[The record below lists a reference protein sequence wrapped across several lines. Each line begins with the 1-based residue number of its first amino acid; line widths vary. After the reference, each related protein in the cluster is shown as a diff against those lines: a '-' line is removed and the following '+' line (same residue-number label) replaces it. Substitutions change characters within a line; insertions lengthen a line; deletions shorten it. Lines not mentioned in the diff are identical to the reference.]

1 MNTMQH
7 EFDAVVAHLYK
18 QGKPAMAMYDAGV
31 SAGCAYRGDN
41 CTSCAVGCRIPDSM
55 YDDGMEGEVVGTL
68 INNMGFTLPQEIYA
82 YPKLFASLQQAHDES
97 AVGNDGMFVIER
109 LTENLRYVAGKHK
122 LTFVAPQ

>member
-18 QGKPAMAMYDAGV
+18 QGKPAMTQAAGDLG
-31 SAGCAYRGDN
+31 SGCAYRGDN

-55 YDDGMEGEVVGTL
+55 YDDRMEGEVVGTL
-68 INNMGFTLPQEIYA
+68 INHVGFTLPEEIYA
-82 YPKLFASLQQAHDES
+82 YPRLFASLQNVHDS
-97 AVGNDGMFVIER
+97 AAVGSEGMFDIDS
-109 LTENLRYVAGKHK
+109 LTAYLRYAANEHN